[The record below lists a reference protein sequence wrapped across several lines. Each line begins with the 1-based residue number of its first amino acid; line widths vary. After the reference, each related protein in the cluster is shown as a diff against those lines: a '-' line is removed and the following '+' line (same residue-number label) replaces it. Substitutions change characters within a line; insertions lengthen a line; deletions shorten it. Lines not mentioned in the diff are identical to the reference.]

1 MSHSSLLQDRIS
13 FIGIDQDTIDTLDEF
28 RPMIEAALP
37 DALKAFYAHIS
48 AWPELASMFKDQSR
62 MDYARQAQYDHWQR
76 LFQAR
81 FDDDYAQSVR
91 KIGLVHSRI
100 GLKPQWYIGAY
111 AFTLNLLYAAVPGM
125 CRGRCSSRHA
135 AEEKIARLL
144 RAINQC
150 VMLDMDMAISVY
162 LDENDRVYSEKLTRF
177 SQNFEGSIG
186 AVVSGIGAATAQ
198 LETTAETFTRGA
210 ERNASETENVS
221 ASVENAAQNI
231 AAVSSAT
238 EEMTASIAHVA
249 TMADSS
255 SESAQQAVA
264 RTEETAQ
271 TIQSLQQA
279 IERIGDFTALISKIA
294 GQTNL
299 LALNA
304 TIEPARAGQ
313 HGKGFAVVATEV
325 KSLASETARA
335 TEEIKQQ
342 LDEIVARSLQTVEGI
357 ESVRTAIQQVSTDS
371 ESTAEALG
379 QQRAAIEEIARNVS
393 QAAAGTEE
401 IATSIATISQI
412 TDETGEGAAQVLTA
426 IRDLARQSEDLG
438 MSVKHFL
445 SDLKS
450 AQ

>member
-1 MSHSSLLQDRIS
+1 MAHSQILEKRIS
-13 FIGIDQDTIDTLDEF
+13 FTEIDQETFDVLDEF
-28 RPMIEAALP
+28 RPAIEAALP

-62 MDYARQAQYDHWQR
+62 MDYARQAQYDHWCR

-81 FDDDYAQSVR
+81 FDDEYAQSVR

-100 GLKPQWYIGAY
+100 GLTPQWYIGAY
-111 AFTLNLLYAAVPGM
+111 AFTLNRLFALVPGM
-125 CRGRCSSRHA
+125 CRGRCPSRRA
-135 AEEKIARLL
+135 AEKKIASLL

-162 LDENDRVYSEKLTRF
+162 LDENERVYGEKLSQI
-177 SQNFEGSIG
+177 SQNFEERIG
-186 AVVSGIGAATAQ
+186 VVVAGVAAAATE
-198 LETTAETFTRGA
+198 LEATAETFSRGA
-210 ERNASETENVS
+210 EANASEAENVS

-238 EEMTASIAHVA
+238 EEMTASITHVA

-304 TIEPARAGQ
+304 TIEAARAGE

-357 ESVRTAIQQVSTDS
+357 ESVRSAIQQVSSDS
-371 ESTAEALG
+371 ENTAEALG
-379 QQRAAIEEIARNVS
+379 QQRAAIDDIARNVS

-401 IATSIATISQI
+401 IATSISTIGQTSA
-412 TDETGEGAAQVLTA
+412 ETGEGAGQILTA

-438 MSVKHFL
+438 MAVKQFL
-445 SDLKS
+445 SDVRS
-450 AQ
+450 A